1 MKLTDN
7 SPPVLRWT
15 ENGEECSARWRSE
28 SAVPPAKR
36 VVIADDRTT
45 ADAAYRLACEGT
57 ALLWRGDFQNARQL
71 LQAMARRLDRKP
83 RKASASQAD
92 AFNLHR
98 QAQSQRARTL
108 GMLLLPFDDEY
119 RIPLRRAPDVQQAC
133 AEAYGPPDDSNKAPF
148 VASLREAGVE
158 PSGMTVAV
166 LGAGG
171 AARSVIDALAR
182 VGVDQIVV
190 INRSAARAEAAAQLG
205 AGRGRVGDVADIAHV
220 DLVVN
225 ATSVGMGSDEAPFDL
240 ALLRSTQVVADLVY
254 HPIETALLRAARR
267 CGATAVDGLGMLVHQ
282 AVLQQQL
289 WTGVSPDPAA
299 MRAAAEHEL
308 VARHG

>member
-1 MKLTDN
+1 MITGTTKLAAVIG
-7 SPPVLRWT
+7 SPVRHSLSPVIHNAAFSAGALDWIYTAFEVAPGKAAEALAAMRVLGISGLSVTMPHKDDVAAAVDVLDPAATALRT
-15 ENGEECSARWRSE
+15 ANT
-28 SAVPPAKR
+28 
-36 VVIADDRTT
+36 VVLQDDG
-45 ADAAYRLACEGT
+45 RLAGYST
-57 ALLWRGDFQNARQL
+57 DGAG
-71 LQAMARRLDRKP
+71 
-83 RKASASQAD
+83 
-92 AFNLHR
+92 
-98 QAQSQRARTL
+98 
-108 GMLLLPFDDEY
+108 
-119 RIPLRRAPDVQQAC
+119 
-133 AEAYGPPDDSNKAPF
+133 F

-158 PSGMTVAV
+158 SSGMTVAV

-205 AGRGRVGDVADIAHV
+205 ARRGRVGDVADIAHV